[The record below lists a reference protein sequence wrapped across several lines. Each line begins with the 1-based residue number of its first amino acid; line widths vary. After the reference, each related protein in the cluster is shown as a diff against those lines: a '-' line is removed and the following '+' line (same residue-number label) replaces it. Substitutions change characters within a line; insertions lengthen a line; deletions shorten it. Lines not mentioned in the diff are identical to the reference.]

1 MRVKCTYENG
11 WITHGKICATCIR
24 HSWRDHTK
32 LEITPKN
39 IVEIDM
45 QCKEFI
51 ANLNHLVFVPHHR
64 KFCILLERVFSTSV
78 PPFEE
83 FYSLFLAHVSLYS
96 PILISQN
103 LL

>member
-1 MRVKCTYENG
+1 MEYVCAVCGPCQPSNVGSEMRVKCTYENG

-24 HSWRDHTK
+24 LFWRDHTK

-51 ANLNHLVFVPHHR
+51 ANLKEVLVRRWNIP
-64 KFCILLERVFSTSV
+64 TTG
-78 PPFEE
+78 
-83 FYSLFLAHVSLYS
+83 SLW
-96 PILISQN
+96 ISY
-103 LL
+103 